1 MAKAVISDRPVGKL
15 KSITAS
21 NSLISKIL
29 FKSGTVKVTQTLPF
43 RVKITNI
50 GVPSYSATN
59 APPVGIAIIGFNNYI
74 L

>member
-15 KSITAS
+15 KSIAAS